1 MIKYIL
7 FDLDGT
13 LLDFSK
19 SEKRIIKKVIK
30 DYANYEL
37 SIEDLNYFSKINE
50 YWFNRFNDGYMTR
63 IEYQIKRFDEFK
75 KYLKLEF
82 DIESCNKYYCDNLK
96 IAADLYDDI
105 DILDYLY
112 NKYDLFVAS
121 NGMLETQKNRLL
133 EAKIYNYFK
142 DYYVSEKI
150 GYNKPDIKF
159 FEYIFNDLN
168 DYNKENYVI
177 IGDRLSTDIIGGK
190 NAGIKTI
197 YLNRLDIL
205 DTNKISDYEIKSLDE
220 LKNIL

>member
-197 YLNRLDIL
+197 YLNRLDIK

>member
-19 SEKRIIKKVIK
+19 SEKKIIKKVIK

-37 SIEDLNYFSKINE
+37 SIDDLNYFSKINE

-105 DILDYLY
+105 DILNYLY
-112 NKYDLFVAS
+112 NKYDLFIAS
-121 NGMLETQKNRLL
+121 NGMLETQKNRLS

-177 IGDRLSTDIIGGK
+177 IGDRISTDIIGGK

-197 YLNRLDIL
+197 YLNRLNIK
-205 DTNKISDYEIKSLDE
+205 DTNKISDYEIKSLNE